1 MLNAVRRGSV
11 ILVQQS
17 LARFL
22 ELEGLR
28 PTVEAGLRKAAAEFG
43 RGEREF
49 AAAGF
54 SELEDWMIRPT
65 RAVTRFGSITPRT
78 KTLRLTTL
86 DCSPHAR
93 RDTILHEVAHILT
106 GALLAKRENHGP
118 KWQVIASALGAAPM
132 RMGRDPRFHAAS
144 EALRIARQK
153 VVARCD
159 RCGLEIK
166 RLRRSRRN
174 WRRFLHLECG
184 GRFKA
189 VKP

>member
-1 MLNAVRRGSV
+1 VRV
-11 ILVQQS
+11 AKQS

-22 ELEGLR
+22 EAEGLR
-28 PTVEAGLRKAAAEFG
+28 PTIEAGLRKAATELG

-49 AAAGF
+49 AAAGI
-54 SELEDWMIRPT
+54 SELEQWTIRPS
-65 RAVTRFGSITPRT
+65 RAVTRFGSIAPGT
-78 KTLRLTTL
+78 KTLRLTAL
-86 DCSPHAR
+86 DCSPRAR

-106 GALLAKRENHGP
+106 GALIAKRENHGP
-118 KWQVIASALGAAPM
+118 KWRAIARALGASPAGS
-132 RMGRDPRFHAAS
+132 GRDPRFRAAS
-144 EALRIARQK
+144 EALRDSRQK

-166 RLRRSRRN
+166 RLRRTRRN

-189 VKP
+189 VRD